1 MEVIAVANQ
10 KGGCGKTTSC
20 VNLSAYLAVKGKKVL
35 LIDLDPQGSSSAHLG
50 IGVRETLENTMYEVM
65 MKGLSITNLIRTTEI
80 PGLDIAPTSNR
91 LGRAELE
98 LASKPIARESVLKS
112 KICQLSNYDFIVI
125 DTPPTLGYLTLNALV
140 ACNTV
145 LIPIQT
151 EYFAIQGL
159 SMILELVN
167 MITDDL
173 GHHMKIRYLLTMYDA
188 RTKLSKEVSRQVRE
202 QLGDSVFNTVIPQ
215 NIKLA
220 EAPSY
225 KKAIHLS
232 APDSPGA
239 IAYDKLADE
248 VIECQDQK

>member
-1 MEVIAVANQ
+1 MEKITVATQ
-10 KGGCGKTTSC
+10 KGGVGKTATAVS
-20 VNLSAYLAVKGKKVL
+20 LSAYLAVKGKKVL
-35 LIDLDPQGSSSAHLG
+35 LIDLDPQGSTSAHLG
-50 IGVRETLENTMYEVM
+50 IGVHETLENTMYEVM
-65 MKGLSITNLIRTTEI
+65 MKGLNITDLIRPTDV
-80 PGLDIAPTSNR
+80 PGLEIAPTSNR
-91 LGRAELE
+91 LGKAELE

-112 KICQLSNYDFIVI
+112 KISQLDNYDFIII

-140 ACNTV
+140 ACDTV

-159 SMILELVN
+159 SMMLELVN
-167 MITDDL
+167 MIADDL

-215 NIKLA
+215 NISLA

-225 KKAIHLS
+225 KKPIHLS

-239 IAYDKLADE
+239 IAYAKLAEE
-248 VIECQDQK
+248 VIKCQDLK